1 MQIHTHIYAHQDKLL
16 QSFRTPKEGKILT
29 FRWRNKQVTYKGMR
43 FIMFILDFSTATY
56 SGRQWSNA
64 LKVWEGYL
72 FKPGNLDSATFVINY
87 KGKIITDSGK

>member
-1 MQIHTHIYAHQDKLL
+1 
-16 QSFRTPKEGKILT
+16 
-29 FRWRNKQVTYKGMR
+29 
-43 FIMFILDFSTATY
+43 MFILDFSTATY